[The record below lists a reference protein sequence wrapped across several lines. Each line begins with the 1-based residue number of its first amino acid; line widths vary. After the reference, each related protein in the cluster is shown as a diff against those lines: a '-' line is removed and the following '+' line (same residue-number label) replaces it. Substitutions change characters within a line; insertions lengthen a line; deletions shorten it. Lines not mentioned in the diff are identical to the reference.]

1 MTQYEPGFVYRVT
14 LNQHCKIGADMAQ
27 KQSLKLYEV
36 EWFVRKKQAGHSRWD
51 KGSRFFKEQNAAL
64 QLAQEK
70 RTQAERESDNG
81 ELGAI
86 DMQYAT
92 VREFQLAKQ
101 PNLLDLALA
110 CLNRDSYSGRALR
123 EWHWHSGPDKVVNND
138 EEKN

>member
-1 MTQYEPGFVYRVT
+1 MT
-14 LNQHCKIGADMAQ
+14 Q

-36 EWFVRKKQAGHSRWD
+36 EWFVRRKQVGVNQSRWD
-51 KGSRFFKEQNAAL
+51 KGSRFFKEQKAAL

-110 CLNRDSYSGRALR
+110 CLNQDSYSGRALR
-123 EWHWHSGPDKVVNND
+123 EWHWHSGPAKVVHDD